1 MQYRLD
7 DTLKR
12 AADIVLAAAALALS
26 VPFWLWAM
34 IVITLSDGWPFL
46 YSQTRVGRQ
55 GRVFRI
61 YKFRSMIK
69 HAEEHTGPVFSPKN
83 DPRVT
88 PVGRIMRKTAID
100 EIPQLINIFNGDMS
114 WVGPRAARPE
124 EVAQYRA
131 GIPNYDL
138 RHQVRPDPTGMAQ
151 VYCGDYSHIREKLA
165 YDLHYIRH
173 GSLPLDLRLF
183 VRSWLNTLL
192 GGWERARAGDQSNF
206 GSGPMSGG

>member
-7 DTLKR
+7 DILKR
-12 AADIVLAAAALALS
+12 AADIVLAAVALALS

-34 IVITLSDGWPFL
+34 MVIGLGDGWPFL
-46 YSQTRVGRQ
+46 YAQTRVGRQ

-69 HAEEHTGPVFSPKN
+69 HAEKHTGPVFSPKN
-83 DPRVT
+83 DRRVT

-100 EIPQLINIFNGDMS
+100 EIPQLINIFKGDMS
-114 WVGPRAARPE
+114 WVGPRPARPE
-124 EVAQYRA
+124 EVAQYRREV
-131 GIPNYDL
+131 PRYDL
-138 RHQVRPDPTGMAQ
+138 RHQVRPGLTGMAQ
-151 VYCGDYSHIREKLA
+151 VYGGDYSDIGRKLA
-165 YDLHYIRH
+165 YDLQYIRQR
-173 GSLPLDLRLF
+173 SLLLDLRLF

-192 GGWERARAGDQSNF
+192 GGWERARAGAQSDF